1 MCCLLFMATGRDNKL
16 VGAAG
21 QYLVAAELCRR
32 GLIATTFTGNVP
44 YYDIIAS
51 DEKGQHVSVQ
61 VKASRSGSWQFG
73 DVSKFF
79 DVAFD
84 GQKQKTGKIK
94 ASPVARLIVVFVVI
108 GDKGND
114 RFYILAWD
122 QLRDILRDG
131 HKRYIAKH
139 QGVRPKKWDSLHG
152 ALLEENFLQ
161 FRDNWKLI
169 KQSLA

>member
-1 MCCLLFMATGRDNKL
+1 MATGRDNKL

-61 VKASRSGSWQFG
+61 LKASLSGSWQFG

-94 ASPVARLIVVFVVI
+94 ASPFARLIVVFVVI
-108 GDKGND
+108 GHKGND

-169 KQSLA
+169 KQSLR